1 MSVDFLLKI
10 IAVILILLVVLA
22 IAVYAWIYFKYKFIL
37 DIKSKTIHMQ
47 KPLVLSDNIIKRRPV
62 IASKLNE
69 DLISKE
75 NISRRAAYKNTIIKT
90 GESFFDDSDMP
101 SDYYLVVVYDKTSN
115 VPLLTARYF
124 YGNSVIARSLKGDGN
139 AENVAIDLKD
149 KLDLTKI
156 KEGDIFLADRLSG
169 NTSSIVYR
177 HYRDYIFILLYIEM
191 LIRNKNSK
199 FILMARKEKDDK
211 LLKKYLK
218 LWLTVIGSTAHKGK
232 EHWILLGDM
241 KTTYSNSK
249 KPIPIRILLLS
260 KNLRLYFNKN

>member
-1 MSVDFLLKI
+1 MSVGFLLKI
-10 IAVILILLVVLA
+10 IAVLLILIVVLA
-22 IAVYAWIYFKYKFIL
+22 IVVYAWIYFKYKFIL

-47 KPLVLSDNIIKRRPV
+47 KPLVLADHTIKRIPI

-69 DLISKE
+69 ELISKE
-75 NISRRAAYKNTIIKT
+75 SISRRAAYKNTIIKT

-124 YGNSVIARSLKGDGN
+124 YGNSIIARSLKGDDN
-139 AENVAIDLKD
+139 LENTKSDLKE

-156 KEGDIFLADRLSG
+156 KEGGIFLADRLSG
-169 NTSSIVYR
+169 NTNSIVYR
-177 HYRDYIFILLYIEM
+177 HYRNYIFILLYAEM
-191 LIRNKNSK
+191 LIRNKNSR

-218 LWLTVIGSTAHKGK
+218 LWLTVIGSTTHKGR

-241 KTTYSNSK
+241 KTTYSNTK
-249 KPIPIRILLLS
+249 KSIPVRLMLLS